1 MLVYH
6 LRRSSERAS
15 LSFPCNGIS
24 TVPLPKNGHSSEST
38 GEGED
43 YHGAKME
50 RIYDSLQRITQL
62 WKKLELTKP
71 NTSEYD
77 AIMDQIRVLSEEYK
91 ALIDAPK
98 NPVKSK

>member
-1 MLVYH
+1 
-6 LRRSSERAS
+6 
-15 LSFPCNGIS
+15 
-24 TVPLPKNGHSSEST
+24 
-38 GEGED
+38 
-43 YHGAKME
+43 ME

-71 NTSEYD
+71 NSSEYD
-77 AIMDQIRVLSEEYK
+77 ALMNQIRALSDEYT